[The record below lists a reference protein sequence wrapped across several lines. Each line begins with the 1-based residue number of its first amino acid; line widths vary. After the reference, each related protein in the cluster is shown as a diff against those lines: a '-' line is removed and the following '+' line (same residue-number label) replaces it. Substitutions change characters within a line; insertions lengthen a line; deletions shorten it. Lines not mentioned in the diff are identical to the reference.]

1 VSRKPPSKGR
11 TVTRKSEAS
20 TPNASDL
27 SLHLI
32 QAQEEERKRISRELH
47 DEAGQGLMVLRL
59 YLGMLA
65 SDSASPELASKIQ
78 EAMNMLDRTIGD
90 LRRIIARL
98 SPRILD
104 EMGLMPAI
112 RKEARELSRTM
123 GMKAHLEL
131 PESLETDHRIE
142 VAVYRSVQEAL
153 NNVAKHSK
161 ARSFRVC
168 VDRENGAVRVLVED
182 DGVGISRNGRPHSR
196 AFGLLGMRERIAA
209 LGGTVRVQSRRGR
222 GTKVRVML
230 PIPSRR
236 KRTLKAGRKIEP
248 EQKPAKAE
256 SKQSTRTVA
265 ALTGLAKATYQY
277 PNVH

>member
-1 VSRKPPSKGR
+1 VSRKAPSQR
-11 TVTRKSEAS
+11 RKLARKPEAQS
-20 TPNASDL
+20 PHASDL

-59 YLGMLA
+59 YLGMLV
-65 SDSASPELASKIQ
+65 SDSTPELASKIQ

-112 RKEARELSRTM
+112 RKEARELSRTT

-131 PESLETDHRIE
+131 PENLNGADHGIE

-153 NNVAKHSK
+153 NNVAKHSQAK
-161 ARSFRVC
+161 AFKVC
-168 VDRENGAVRVLVED
+168 VDTEDGSVRVLVED
-182 DGVGISRNGRPHSR
+182 DGVGISRSR
-196 AFGLLGMRERIAA
+196 GSHTRTFGLLGMRERIAA
-209 LGGTVRVQSRRGR
+209 LGGTVRVQSRNGR
-222 GTKVRVML
+222 GTKLRVVL

-236 KRTLKAGRKIEP
+236 KRSVKAGGKIETREKPSKP
-248 EQKPAKAE
+248 EAKQA
-256 SKQSTRTVA
+256 TRTVA
-265 ALTGLAKATYQY
+265 ALSGLAKANFQY
-277 PNVH
+277 SNVH

>member
-1 VSRKPPSKGR
+1 VSRKGPSKGR
-11 TVTRKSEAS
+11 TVRRKPEAS
-20 TPNASDL
+20 APNTSDL

-59 YLGMLA
+59 YLGMLV
-65 SDSASPELASKIQ
+65 SDSTNPELASKIQ

-112 RKEARELSRTM
+112 RKEARELSRTT
-123 GMKAHLEL
+123 GMKAQLEL

-153 NNVAKHSK
+153 NNVAKHSQ
-161 ARSFRVC
+161 ARNFRVC
-168 VDRENGAVRVLVED
+168 VEREDGAVRVLVED
-182 DGVGISRNGRPHSR
+182 DGVGITRNGGSR
-196 AFGLLGMRERIAA
+196 SRTFGLLGMRERIAA
-209 LGGTVRVQSRRGR
+209 LGGTVRVQSRKGR
-222 GTKVRVML
+222 GTKVRVTL
-230 PIPSRR
+230 PIPCRR
-236 KRTLKAGRKIEP
+236 KRTLKGGEKNEPGRMP
-248 EQKPAKAE
+248 SKAE
-256 SKQSTRTVA
+256 PKPSTRTVA
-265 ALTGLAKATYQY
+265 ALSGLAKATYQY

>member
-1 VSRKPPSKGR
+1 MRKP
-11 TVTRKSEAS
+11 EA
-20 TPNASDL
+20 PAANASDL

-59 YLGMLA
+59 YLGMLV
-65 SDSASPELASKIQ
+65 SDSTSPELGSKIQ

-112 RKEARELSRTM
+112 RKEARELSRTT
-123 GMKAHLEL
+123 GMKAQLEL
-131 PESLETDHRIE
+131 PESLEADHRIE

-153 NNVAKHSK
+153 NNVAKHSQAK
-161 ARSFRVC
+161 VFRVC
-168 VDRENGAVRVLVED
+168 VEKVEGAVRVLVED
-182 DGVGISRNGRPHSR
+182 NGVGISRNGSGRPR
-196 AFGLLGMRERIAA
+196 TFGLIGMRERIAA
-209 LGGTVRVQSRRGR
+209 LGGTVRVQSRKDR
-222 GTKVRVML
+222 GTKVRVTL

-236 KRTLKAGRKIEP
+236 KRTLKAQEKIEQ
-248 EQKPAKAE
+248 ERTAAKPDAR
-256 SKQSTRTVA
+256 QSTRTVA
-265 ALTGLAKATYQY
+265 ALSGLAKSNYSY
-277 PNVH
+277 SNVH